1 MDAKIFFITLS
12 VDDLN
17 RSLAF
22 YRDGLGWPTEGI
34 VCRQLSPGPAAGT
47 LAWHRGRRRQ
57 QQASQSEHHDQGTE
71 PHKTGR
77 LVYCASPPAL
87 IRRTAPEYPLG
98 GETALPSRR
107 LSIM

>member
-1 MDAKIFFITLS
+1 MDAKIFFITLA

-47 LAWHRGRRRQ
+47 ADAGLATAAG
-57 QQASQSEHHDQGTE
+57 ADSSK
-71 PHKTGR
+71 P
-77 LVYCASPPAL
+77 ASPNITIRARNL
-87 IRRTAPEYPLG
+87 IKLAGWYI
-98 GETALPSRR
+98 AHLPQR
-107 LSIM
+107 